1 VIGLGCAAVGLA
13 LVGIGSMPAGMAT
26 ATALILAAV
35 VLAGVTLYQVLPR
48 ALGQRATGD
57 VGAGAG
63 DQMDRR
69 IEQLQDLRWQLR
81 DNEARYRDLFD
92 SLDDLIVRRGE
103 GGKLTFVNSA
113 FCAFFA
119 TTPEAVLGAPFVPHV
134 LDMDGSGPLSLD
146 GAERQRRYCQKLVCV
161 KSDPRGHA
169 SRADDSAENAQWIE
183 WDERIVPAAVGA
195 GFEVQSIGRNVTD
208 RRESERELL
217 IAHHAAE
224 AANRAKSRFLAAMSH
239 EIRTPMNGILGMASL
254 LEDTPLSLEQATY
267 TRAIDQS
274 ARTLLTLIDEILD
287 FSKIEAGKLT
297 LLNEPF
303 ALATVLQNA
312 SELLAP
318 RAHDKKLDMA
328 WRIEGNVP
336 ARMVGDGARV
346 RQILLNLISNA
357 IKFTDRGGVSVTAS
371 VPIAREADG
380 SEMLVIAV
388 QDTGIGLSASD
399 KAKLF
404 AEFERAEAALHRQE
418 GGTGLGLAISKRLAR
433 AMGGDITVESQLGHG
448 SVFALRLPLIAVRTP
463 VDLALPLAALLER
476 APHVLLAFDRVVE
489 RAALYATLETCGIT
503 AVEAD
508 FVHAAQAV
516 EQAAAAGTPFDRVIV
531 DGASEI
537 KELKALLELARARC
551 LVRQVQGIV
560 LVNVLQRSHL
570 TPLREAGFGSYLVR
584 PVRPQALMEQLG
596 TLERIS
602 TAVAQPLL
610 APAKLED
617 QARSRLRILLAE
629 DNAINALL
637 ASRMLEKAGY
647 EVELA
652 VNGRLAVEAVARSLE
667 PGGVPFSLILM
678 DIYMP
683 KLDGLGAA
691 RDIRA
696 LFGARQ
702 APPIVA
708 LTAHAFAE
716 DRQLYLDQGLDD
728 YMAKPFERET
738 MRALLEKW
746 VVMPA
751 SHPAQS
757 PQSAA

>member
-1 VIGLGCAAVGLA
+1 
-13 LVGIGSMPAGMAT
+13 MAT
-26 ATALILAAV
+26 ATALILVAV
-35 VLAGVTLYQVLPR
+35 VLAGVTLYLALSSAWGRR
-48 ALGQRATGD
+48 AIRDIGQ
-57 VGAGAG
+57 GAG
-63 DQMDRR
+63 DHVDRR

-146 GAERQRRYCQKLVCV
+146 GLVRQRRYCQKLVCV
-161 KSDPRGHA
+161 KGDPRGHA
-169 SRADDSAENAQWIE
+169 SGADESAGNAQWIE

-217 IAHHAAE
+217 MAHHAAE

-254 LEDTPLSLEQATY
+254 LEDTPLSFEQATY
-267 TRAIDQS
+267 TGAIDQS

-297 LLNEPF
+297 LVNEPF

-357 IKFTDRGGVSVTAS
+357 IKFTDRGGVTVTAS
-371 VPIAREADG
+371 VPIEREADG
-380 SEMLVIAV
+380 AEVLVIAV

-433 AMGGDITVESQLGHG
+433 AMGGDVTVESQLGHG
-448 SVFALRLPLIAVRTP
+448 SVFALRLPLIAVNTP
-463 VDLALPLAALLER
+463 VDLALHLRDVLER
-476 APHVLLAFDRVVE
+476 APQVLLAFDRVVE
-489 RAALYATLETCGIT
+489 RAALHATLETCGIT

-508 FVHAAQAV
+508 FVNAAQAV

-531 DGASEI
+531 DGACEI
-537 KELKALLELARARC
+537 KELKALLELARARSP
-551 LVRQVQGIV
+551 VGQVQGIV
-560 LVNVLQRSHL
+560 LVNVLQRSQL

-596 TLERIS
+596 TLERIKRV
-602 TAVAQPLL
+602 VAQPLL
-610 APAKLED
+610 VPARIED
-617 QARSRLRILLAE
+617 QALRLRILLAE

-637 ASRMLEKAGY
+637 ATRMLEKAGY

-683 KLDGLGAA
+683 TLDGLGAA

-696 LFGARQ
+696 LFGDRQ
-702 APPIVA
+702 APPIIA

-746 VVMPA
+746 VLMPR
-751 SHPAQS
+751 SNQQRS
-757 PQSAA
+757 PKTAA